1 MGDAA
6 ITSGRMLVVASVTG
20 MVRILAVAAERLHDA
35 GRQPVVSQLKLQ
47 ALAWCRRHIARRH
60 EGAHNRRGQQDRY
73 ERAPF
78 SSRNR
83 HNSVRPPMPVLQV
96 HRILVTAAMA
106 IARRQFRPKVPV
118 GIAPIDQPA
127 RVLGR
132 SSCENR
138 CRNIGLGRDLGN
150 TDTKILIVDDHA
162 LLREGL
168 QSLLSAEPGMRV
180 VGTADSAESGIEKIG
195 NLSPDVVLTDL
206 AMPETGN
213 VDAIRLIREAHPDIR
228 ILALTFHKEDGY
240 IHAALQ
246 AGADGYVLK
255 DDSRDELVIAI
266 GSVKKGKNY
275 LSPAICDRVIEGY
288 LSGVKKKRLE
298 PSWHALTRRERQVIR
313 MIAEGLKTREIAEQL
328 SLSPKTVEKHR
339 TNMMNKLDLH
349 SVSAVTLYAIQSGL
363 VSE

>member
-1 MGDAA
+1 MGD
-6 ITSGRMLVVASVTG
+6 
-20 MVRILAVAAERLHDA
+20 
-35 GRQPVVSQLKLQ
+35 
-47 ALAWCRRHIARRH
+47 
-60 EGAHNRRGQQDRY
+60 
-73 ERAPF
+73 
-78 SSRNR
+78 
-83 HNSVRPPMPVLQV
+83 
-96 HRILVTAAMA
+96 
-106 IARRQFRPKVPV
+106 
-118 GIAPIDQPA
+118 
-127 RVLGR
+127 
-132 SSCENR
+132 
-138 CRNIGLGRDLGN
+138 
-150 TDTKILIVDDHA
+150 TDTRILIVDDHA

-180 VGTADSAESGIEKIG
+180 VGTAENAESAIDKIAS
-195 NLSPDVVLTDL
+195 LQPDVVVTDL

-213 VDAIRLIREAHPDIR
+213 VDAIRLIREAHPDVR

-266 GSVKKGKNY
+266 GSVKNGKNF
-275 LSPAICDRVIEGY
+275 LSPAICGLVIEGY

-313 MIAEGLKTREIAEQL
+313 MIAEGLKTRDIAERL

-363 VSE
+363 VNE

>member
-1 MGDAA
+1 LGD
-6 ITSGRMLVVASVTG
+6 
-20 MVRILAVAAERLHDA
+20 
-35 GRQPVVSQLKLQ
+35 
-47 ALAWCRRHIARRH
+47 
-60 EGAHNRRGQQDRY
+60 
-73 ERAPF
+73 
-78 SSRNR
+78 
-83 HNSVRPPMPVLQV
+83 
-96 HRILVTAAMA
+96 
-106 IARRQFRPKVPV
+106 
-118 GIAPIDQPA
+118 
-127 RVLGR
+127 
-132 SSCENR
+132 
-138 CRNIGLGRDLGN
+138 

-213 VDAIRLIREAHPDIR
+213 VDAIRLIREAHTAMR

-240 IHAALQ
+240 IYAALQ

-266 GSVKKGKNY
+266 GSVKRGKNY

-288 LSGVKKKRLE
+288 LSGVRKKRLE

-313 MIAEGLKTREIAEQL
+313 MIAQGLKTREIAEQL

>member
-1 MGDAA
+1 MGD
-6 ITSGRMLVVASVTG
+6 
-20 MVRILAVAAERLHDA
+20 
-35 GRQPVVSQLKLQ
+35 
-47 ALAWCRRHIARRH
+47 
-60 EGAHNRRGQQDRY
+60 
-73 ERAPF
+73 
-78 SSRNR
+78 
-83 HNSVRPPMPVLQV
+83 
-96 HRILVTAAMA
+96 
-106 IARRQFRPKVPV
+106 
-118 GIAPIDQPA
+118 
-127 RVLGR
+127 
-132 SSCENR
+132 
-138 CRNIGLGRDLGN
+138 

-168 QSLLSAEPGMRV
+168 QSLLSAEPGIRV
-180 VGTADSAESGIEKIG
+180 VGTAENAESAVDKIAG
-195 NLSPDVVLTDL
+195 LHPDVVVTDL

-213 VDAIRLIREAHPDIR
+213 VDAIRLIRDAHPDVR
-228 ILALTFHKEDGY
+228 ILALTFHKEDSY

-266 GSVKKGKNY
+266 RSVNNGKNF
-275 LSPAICDRVIEGY
+275 LSPAICGRVIEGY

-298 PSWHALTRRERQVIR
+298 PSWHALTRRERQVIQ

-349 SVSAVTLYAIQSGL
+349 NVSAVTLYAIQSGL